1 VSSAAPIVTVD
12 DGAVSGEGGLPV
24 LVWIHGGRF
33 TLGAGDPHNVTIAGQ
48 SSGGTSALAHLV
60 SRGSRGLFHRAIAQS
75 GSFALTQQSLA
86 PPRPTARRSRPR
98 RTTSPPETTARSGMP
113 GKGGVR

>member
-33 TLGAGDPHNVTIAGQ
+33 TLGAGDPRNVTIAGQ
-48 SSGGTSALAHLV
+48 SSGGTSVLAHLV
-60 SRGSRGLFHRAIAQS
+60 SRGSRGLFHRAVVQS

-86 PPRPTARRSRPR
+86 AAEADGEAFAAKADHFAARDHC
-98 RTTSPPETTARSGMP
+98 AFWDAG
-113 GKGGVR
+113 